1 MTMLDQITPL
11 ILTHNEAANIAR
23 TLERLRWAREIVVV
37 DSFSDDETLD
47 IVSGFPNV
55 RVIQRTFDSHAA
67 QSNFGLSETGIS
79 TEWVLSLDADFVL
92 TREFVAELSSLQP
105 AAETRG
111 FGAQLV
117 YCVDGR
123 ELRSSLL
130 PELVVLFRRGCAM
143 YVQDG
148 HAHRVH
154 LEGAV
159 GHLQSKILHDDRKP
173 LSRWFEAQRR
183 YMQLEAK
190 KLRSS
195 TQQLNFADRLR
206 GLRIV
211 APFAVLFYCLII
223 RGGIFDGRRG
233 LFYAFQRMAAEL
245 MLSLYLIEG
254 DLKLSR
260 LAEPAKTSEIKLG
273 EAGKAH

>member
-1 MTMLDQITPL
+1 MLDQITPL

-23 TLERLRWAREIVVV
+23 TLEQLSWAREIVVV

-47 IVSGFPNV
+47 IVSGFPNA
-55 RVIQRTFDSHAA
+55 RVVQRTFDSHAA
-67 QSNFGLSETGIS
+67 QNNFGLRETGIS
-79 TEWVLSLDADFVL
+79 TGWILSLDADFVL
-92 TREFVAELSSLQP
+92 TPDFIEELTSLQP
-105 AAETRG
+105 QSETNG
-111 FGAQLV
+111 YSAQLV

-130 PELVVLFRRGCAM
+130 PRLVVLFRRSCSE

-148 HAHRVH
+148 HAHRVQIEGNVAH
-154 LEGAV
+154 LG
-159 GHLQSKILHDDRKP
+159 SKILHDDRKP
-173 LSRWFEAQRR
+173 LSRWFESQRR

-195 TQQLNFADRLR
+195 TQLNFSDRVR
-206 GLRIV
+206 RLRIV
-211 APFAVLFYCLII
+211 APFAILFYCLIV
-223 RGGIFDGRRG
+223 RGGIFDGWRG

-245 MLSLYLIEG
+245 ILSLYLVEG

-260 LAEPAKTSEIKLG
+260 NADPAKTSEMKLE
-273 EAGKAH
+273 EAEKAH